1 MNHTSMQRLLSA
13 FVDNELPEKDAR
25 EVRQHIDGCTS
36 CQKRLRELAAIRDR
50 IREAADVELPDN
62 FVYSVQRSVRLE
74 QQESVIWL
82 GTERFARNVVVALFV
97 LVFAMVVFGNMLK
110 PSQQT
115 VGVDRY
121 LSGEPTDSAAH
132 AVLGSQ
138 QKISKEDVMMAALS
152 R

>member
-1 MNHTSMQRLLSA
+1 MNHTSMQQMLSA
-13 FVDNELPEKDAR
+13 YFDNELGENDSKI
-25 EVRQHIDGCTS
+25 VRQHLEGCVS
-36 CQKRLRELAAIRDR
+36 CQLRLRQLGAVREKIRD
-50 IREAADVELPDN
+50 AATVELPDN
-62 FVYSVQRSVRLE
+62 FVYSVQRTVRLE
-74 QQESVIWL
+74 QQASVIWL
-82 GTERFARNVVVALFV
+82 GTERFARNLVVALFV
-97 LVFAMVVFGNMLK
+97 LVFAVVIVGSLLK
-110 PSQQT
+110 PQQA